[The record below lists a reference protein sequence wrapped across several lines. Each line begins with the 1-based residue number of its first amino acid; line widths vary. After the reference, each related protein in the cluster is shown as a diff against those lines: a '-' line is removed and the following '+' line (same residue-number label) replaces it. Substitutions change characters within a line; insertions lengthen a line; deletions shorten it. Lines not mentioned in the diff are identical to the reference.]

1 MIIIS
6 HDPEKA
12 MQYATHI
19 LHLGRR
25 MLYFGATEGYDREA
39 VLAREREV

>member
-1 MIIIS
+1 MIS

-25 MLYFGATEGYDREA
+25 MLYFGATEEYDREA
-39 VLAREREV
+39 VLAKEREV